1 MNTKKPR
8 QRLQTIPEFLTL
20 RPQYTEDQVRYAIRN
35 RKKFGLADATFRRA
49 TGRRDILLDPARYA
63 AHLAAVVPA

>member
-1 MNTKKPR
+1 MSTKKTRP
-8 QRLQTIPEFLTL
+8 RLQTIPEFLAQ
-20 RPQYTEDQVRYAIRN
+20 RPQYTESQVRYAIRN
-35 RKKFGLADATFRRA
+35 RAQFSLDDATFRRA

>member
-1 MNTKKPR
+1 MNTKKAR
-8 QRLQTIPEFLTL
+8 VRLQTIPEFITL
-20 RPQYTEDQVRYAIRN
+20 RPQYTEDQVRYVIRN
-35 RKKFGLADATFRRA
+35 REKFGLADATFRRA